1 MSALFTPF
9 DEGVRFC
16 RGFAGGFGLLL
27 AVVFVVAEEHVVACV
42 AVVMFS
48 FADLEILT
56 VALGRVF
63 AELEVEDFFL
73 KVNMLI
79 C

>member
-1 MSALFTPF
+1 M
-9 DEGVRFC
+9 RFC
-16 RGFAGGFGLLL
+16 RGFTAGFGLLL
-27 AVVFVVAEEHVVACV
+27 AVVFVVAEERVVACV

-48 FADLEILT
+48 FADLEILA
-56 VALGRVF
+56 VALGQVF

-73 KVNMLI
+73 EVNMLI